1 MFGPKNTTFEPMNTD
16 FYAHPTAVIEEG
28 CAIGAGSRIWHFS
41 HLMPGARLGARCI
54 LGQNVFVADGVT
66 LGNGVKVQNNVSL
79 YSGVTC
85 EDEVFIGPS
94 AVFTNVRN
102 PRAFIERKTEYRPT
116 LLRRGVTVGANAT
129 IVCGI
134 TIGEF
139 AFIGAGAVVVRD
151 VPAFALVLGNPA
163 VQAGWVSERGLR
175 LHFDESGAAVCP
187 ESGERYELTGD
198 GVVKRA
204 AP

>member
-1 MFGPKNTTFEPMNTD
+1 MNTD
-16 FYAHPTAVIEEG
+16 YYAHPSAILDEG
-28 CAIGAGSRIWHFS
+28 CTIGAGSRIWHFC

-54 LGQNVFVADGVT
+54 LGQNVFIADGVV

-85 EDEVFIGPS
+85 EDHVFIGPS

-116 LLRRGVTVGANAT
+116 LLRRGCTIGANAT

-134 TIGEF
+134 TVGEY
-139 AFIGAGAVVVRD
+139 AFIGAGAVVTRD
-151 VPAFALVLGNPA
+151 VLPYALVLGNPA
-163 VQAGWVSERGLR
+163 DQVGWVSERGLR
-175 LHFDESGAAVCP
+175 LHFDEAGFAVCP
-187 ESGERYELTGD
+187 ESGEQYALD
-198 GVVKRA
+198 NGVVSKLE
-204 AP
+204 P